1 MNNQR
6 RPAQQGPAQGRPMG
20 PMGRG
25 PMVMGVEKARD
36 FKGTMRKLIQYLSA
50 YKAAIVVAVIFAIA
64 STIFTVVGPK
74 ILGLATT
81 KLFEG
86 VIGQITGS
94 GAGIDFGYIGNII
107 LLLIGL
113 YLIASLFSYVQGWV
127 MSGISMKVTYNF
139 RKDISEKINR
149 MPLRYFDGT
158 NHGEILSRVTNDVDT
173 VSQTLN
179 QSLSQIITSVTTVIG
194 VTIMMLS
201 ISWVMSLVAFVIIPV
216 SFIIMGL
223 VIKQSQKYYKEQQ
236 DYLGHVNGHV
246 EEMYTGHLVVKAFNG
261 EAQSVEKFDQYN
273 DTLFNTAWKSQ
284 FLSGLLFPVMGFVG
298 NLGYV
303 AVAILGGWLAIRGTI
318 TIRDIQAFIQYL
330 RQFTQPLSQI
340 AQAFLIFQQ
349 TATAPEP

>member
-74 ILGLATT
+74 ILVLATT

-158 NHGEILSRVTNDVDT
+158 NHGEVLSRVTNDVDT

-179 QSLSQIITSVTTVIG
+179 QSLSQIITSLTSVIG
-194 VTIMMLS
+194 ITIMMLS

-216 SFIIMGL
+216 SLGLMAL
-223 VIKQSQKYYKEQQ
+223 VIGQSQKYFKQQQ
-236 DYLGHVNGHV
+236 DFLGHVNGHI
-246 EEMYTGHLVVKAFNG
+246 EAMYTSPLAVRAFNS
-261 EAQSVEKFDQYN
+261 EAKSTEKFEEN
-273 DTLFNTAWKSQ
+273 NTR
-284 FLSGLLFPVMGFVG
+284 L
-298 NLGYV
+298 Y
-303 AVAILGGWLAIRGTI
+303 GT
-318 TIRDIQAFIQYL
+318 A
-330 RQFTQPLSQI
+330 
-340 AQAFLIFQQ
+340 
-349 TATAPEP
+349 EK